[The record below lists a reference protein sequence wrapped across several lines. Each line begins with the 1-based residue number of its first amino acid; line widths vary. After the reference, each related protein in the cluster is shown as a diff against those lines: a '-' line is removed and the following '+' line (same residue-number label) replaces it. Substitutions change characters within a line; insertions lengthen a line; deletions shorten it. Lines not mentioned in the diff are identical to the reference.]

1 MKKLVFTLALLLST
15 NVSSATTFVYNVT
28 KDEVL
33 HEYASERVRPI
44 ASVTKLMTAII
55 VIESGASLNEK
66 VSYRGFLGKKELFD
80 GSFGW
85 FFKKVGGI
93 PVNRSSA
100 TGLVEQVANEFSL
113 HPHFILAM
121 SPEGTRQKVDTLKTG
136 FYHIAKAAS
145 VPVLPIGFDF
155 STKEVIIGALIYPT
169 NETADIK
176 KIISFF
182 AACKGKYP
190 EKGVAHLV

>member
-1 MKKLVFTLALLLST
+1 MIEWLCGYWFKNSGWKMRGSFPYHIPKLVIAAGPHTSALDFIIGLA
-15 NVSSATTFVYNVT
+15 T
-28 KDEVL
+28 KNIL
-33 HEYASERVRPI
+33 HL
-44 ASVTKLMTAII
+44 KH
-55 VIESGASLNEK
+55 GH
-66 VSYRGFLGKKELFD
+66 FLGKKELFD
-80 GSFGW
+80 GPFGW

-113 HPHFILAM
+113 HQHFILAM